1 MTTEEN
7 CPPNDVHAS
16 VGTKEAPLLRSGRQ
30 MQLLRL
36 LKAPASESVEVW
48 VAWIFGWSPDV
59 AKENCEWVNQ
69 TLAQMD
75 PDERWSGLTL
85 ADGLQ
90 SVCRKLGLPCDTGRH
105 EQPHMLRR
113 LFLLPLSGE
122 SLREYMTS
130 PDDPQ
135 RPLEFLTPALWLLWF
150 TKVGEI
156 AITLDQAELSME
168 ERIKWALPDLRIV
181 GHRMLAFAWPEGV
194 FSRIESFELTC
205 EVLESTSGLLDLD
218 TGLLVDPQAAAL
230 RAFLKGAR

>member
-1 MTTEEN
+1 MNAEQN
-7 CPPNDVHAS
+7 RPPMDANTSADS
-16 VGTKEAPLLRSGRQ
+16 EYIQLQISGRQ
-30 MQLLRL
+30 MRLLRL

-90 SVCRKLGLPCDTGRH
+90 SVCRTLGLPCDTGRH

-156 AITLDQAELSME
+156 AIKLDQAELPME

-181 GHRMLAFAWPEGV
+181 GLRMLAFAWPEGV
-194 FSRIESFELTC
+194 FTRIEAFDSIC
-205 EVLESTSGLLDLD
+205 EVLESTSGLLDMD
-218 TGLLVDPQAAAL
+218 RGVLVDPEAATM
-230 RAFLKGAR
+230 RAYLKGAK